1 MHRSGTSLLTRLL
14 NLYGCDLPRT
24 LLDANEANSEGYWEP
39 APVVDLNDALLNS
52 AGSVWHDW
60 RPFNSAWYQSPRY
73 EEYLE
78 RAGETLRSEF
88 GRSSLFVLKDPRICR
103 IAPFWLDALERENIA
118 ARAVVPLRHP
128 ALVARSLAVRD
139 HIAEPIGQLLWMRHV
154 LDAEQASR
162 GRLRCFLTYTQM
174 LENWQDLPDR
184 VGITSGIVWPRLDP
198 LTRTEQAAFVNP
210 DMAHQET
217 ALQGQPSLKNLP
229 DAVARTWQIL
239 SAWAVSGEQTDDY
252 PLLDRLHAELN
263 SAAELMA
270 EVVVVSM
277 NTQWLSNELQHKIA
291 EQTEKLDVLGADLA
305 SRSAEAGRLAA
316 AKEEDEAQFLSR
328 IAALD
333 RDLAETRRSLEAAT
347 NGKAETDALTS
358 ELQGKL
364 NLAESNLRQRY
375 AECDHLRAEQAQLAA
390 ELERAAAGNGARAER
405 IAELE
410 SALANAQAR
419 ASQTEHLAQ
428 SLKDMQNACK
438 TQDQRIARLT
448 EELQKTRLE
457 ADRAQREV
465 AEREQNWLRT
475 EAELAQNGERLS
487 RLLNEQRD
495 IHESEAREHR
505 KQASELRQRL
515 DQLDGQN
522 RLFDQL
528 LFEERH
534 RAQFALEQ
542 QQWLAAVGEALLA
555 PSKWWVKY
563 LPSAFR
569 ERWVRKRLARKGLF
583 DPAAYLRRN
592 QDVAGSGMDPLRH
605 YIRHG
610 IAEGRPLQ

>member
-1 MHRSGTSLLTRLL
+1 
-14 NLYGCDLPRT
+14 
-24 LLDANEANSEGYWEP
+24 
-39 APVVDLNDALLNS
+39 
-52 AGSVWHDW
+52 
-60 RPFNSAWYQSPRY
+60 
-73 EEYLE
+73 
-78 RAGETLRSEF
+78 
-88 GRSSLFVLKDPRICR
+88 
-103 IAPFWLDALERENIA
+103 
-118 ARAVVPLRHP
+118 
-128 ALVARSLAVRD
+128 
-139 HIAEPIGQLLWMRHV
+139 
-154 LDAEQASR
+154 
-162 GRLRCFLTYTQM
+162 M
-174 LENWQDLPDR
+174 LENWQDVPDR
-184 VGITSGIVWPRLDP
+184 VGIASGIVWPRLDP
-198 LTRTEQAAFVNP
+198 LTRTEQAACVKP
-210 DMAHQET
+210 DMAHQEI
-217 ALQGQPSLKNLP
+217 ALQALPGVDNLP
-229 DAVARTWQIL
+229 DAVARTWQIM
-239 SAWAVSGEQTDDY
+239 SAWTVGGEQPDDY
-252 PLLDRLHAELN
+252 PLLDRLHADLN
-263 SAAELMA
+263 SAADLMA

-277 NTQWLSNELQHKIA
+277 NAQWLSNELQLKVA
-291 EQTEKLDVLGADLA
+291 QQTEKLDVLGADLA
-305 SRSAEAGRLAA
+305 SRSAEAATLESRLAAAEGLAA
-316 AKEEDEAQFLSR
+316 AKEQDDAQFLSR

-347 NGKAETDALTS
+347 NGKAETAALTR

-364 NLAESNLRQRY
+364 SLAESNLRQRY

-390 ELERAAAGNGARAER
+390 ELERAAADSAARAER

-410 SALANAQAR
+410 SALADAQAR
-419 ASQTEHLAQ
+419 ASQAQHLAQ
-428 SLKDMQNACK
+428 ALKDMQNVCK